1 MKRTAALT
9 AVLLLFAAYAAAQDS
24 KGIYKKYSDMDE
36 VNAVYISSSMFNLIG
51 KLPSINI
58 SESTDE
64 INMAPLVKSLNSM
77 FVMDCNDER
86 VCADMKKDVDKII
99 DKHKMELL
107 MEAKKQGETVRVYI
121 TGNEKTVT
129 AFILTASSR
138 DGFTFISLDGN
149 MNRKELEKAI
159 ASAAESL

>member
-1 MKRTAALT
+1 MKRIAALT
-9 AVLLLFAAYAAAQDS
+9 AVLLLVAAYGAAQDS
-24 KGIYKKYSDMDE
+24 KSIYKKYSDMDE

-51 KLPSINI
+51 KLPSINF
-58 SESTDE
+58 SDSTDE

-86 VCADMKKDVDKII
+86 ICADMKKDVDKVIE
-99 DKHKMELL
+99 KHKMELL

-121 TGNEKTVT
+121 SGNEKTVT
-129 AFILTASSR
+129 VFILTAASR

-149 MNRKELEKAI
+149 MNRKELERAI
-159 ASAAESL
+159 AGAAESL